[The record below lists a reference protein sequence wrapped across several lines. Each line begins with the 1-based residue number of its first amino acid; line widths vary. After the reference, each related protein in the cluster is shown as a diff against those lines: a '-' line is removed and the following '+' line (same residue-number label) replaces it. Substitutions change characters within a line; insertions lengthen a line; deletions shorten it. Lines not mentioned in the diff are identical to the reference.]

1 LQIYLRNLS
10 TTSVAEIK
18 KLFLRAI
25 KKEIM
30 RLTSLEIK
38 GFKSFGEKTVVHFD
52 KGVTAIVGPNGSG
65 KSNVVDAMRWVL
77 GEQKTRMLRSEKMEN
92 IIFNG
97 TKTRK
102 QASAAEVSIS
112 FENTKNILPTEYSTV
127 TITRRLYRTGESEY
141 LLNNV
146 TCRLKDITDLFMD
159 TGIGPDSYAIIELK
173 MVDEILNDKNN
184 SIKLLFEEA
193 AGISKYKVRKKQT
206 LNKLEETDADLNRVN
221 DLLFEIEKNLKT
233 LESQARKTERYYK
246 LKEQYKELS
255 TELALFTI
263 ASNKTTYEDL
273 QLQESTQIEER
284 IALEAKIAETEAKLQ
299 QDKLLNLD
307 LEKELSEAQK
317 QLNEKVA
324 HIRQQEN
331 DKKISNEKL
340 KYLQD
345 KETQLTQQLTNDKSN
360 LVQTQDQISLLD
372 EEKFAEENL
381 LVQLQEQLQELRT
394 VLDAV
399 KLNHDSLKSEVNLVS
414 HEVKAI
420 QISMHETEKSFAVA
434 QARKDSLHKEIERL
448 KTDTELKNI
457 EHEPLAS
464 KTNESKADKELKEME
479 LQGLVES
486 EEQMAES
493 IIYMDDEL
501 KRLSDEMMAQGR
513 KLDSKENE
521 YKLTKSL
528 VDNLEGY
535 PESLRYIKK
544 SSSRASQAPLFS
556 DVLSAANEYK
566 SALEIYLEPYMNYFV
581 IDDIEEAS
589 KAVNLLSEAS
599 KGRANFFI
607 LKNFG
612 EENIPAAE
620 TIEGCV
626 PAMEILDV
634 EEKYRPL
641 CSYLLRNVY
650 IVTDNQDNTPNLRN
664 DHRQAVFISQNGKY
678 CRTKHALSGGSVG
691 LFDGKRI
698 GRAKHLETLT
708 KEIEE
713 LSISLGKVKTLRD
726 AMQRDLSETRLRKE
740 KMVSGKNKLQQ
751 ELNKAT
757 HEFSSLSSK
766 AEHLYAAIA
775 NNQKI
780 LVDLESQLEALEGSF
795 TQSSL
800 SHQEHLDQMK
810 SEFNA
815 LNDRLVNLQTQF
827 NEAAVE
833 LEKQSHDYN
842 QHNIKCIQQQNKLGT
857 TVRDLT
863 YRQSLLQSLE
873 KNILSNTTEYENVQ
887 VQIAELISTSEE
899 FDTHLISLY
908 ADKESF
914 EQTVSLLEANYFK
927 ARGAID
933 ELENSIRQIR
943 YRKEQSDQLGQ
954 AVKDKTMEL
963 KMQLTSLKE
972 RLSVEFGIDINDLF
986 EKESSPDWTEE
997 TLKEKVAKQKLQL
1010 ENYGPINPMAV
1021 EAFNEI
1027 KDRHTFIIEQKD
1039 DLARAKE
1046 SLLQTISEIEMTA
1059 KENFMKAFTEIRT
1072 NFIKVFRSLFT
1083 EDDDC
1088 DLILLDPSNPTES
1101 DVQIIAKPKGKRPLS
1116 ISQLSGGEKTLTAIA
1131 LLFGIYLI
1139 KPAPFCIFDEVD
1151 APLDDTNIDKFN
1163 NIIKKFSA
1171 ESQFIIIT
1179 HNKRTMTST
1188 DIIYGITMA
1197 EPGVTQVVPV
1207 DLTEVV
1213 EN

>member
-1 LQIYLRNLS
+1 
-10 TTSVAEIK
+10 
-18 KLFLRAI
+18 
-25 KKEIM
+25 M

-38 GFKSFGEKTVVHFD
+38 GFKSFAEKTVIHFD

-102 QASAAEVSIS
+102 QATAAEVSIT

-146 TCRLKDITDLFMD
+146 SCRLKDITDLFMD

-233 LESQARKTERYYK
+233 LESQAKKTERYYK

-273 QLQESTQIEER
+273 QLQETKQVEER
-284 IALEAKIAETEAKLQ
+284 IALEAQVAETEATLQ
-299 QDKLLNLD
+299 QNKLVNLD
-307 LEKELSEAQK
+307 LEKELSDAQK

-345 KETQLTQQLTNDKSN
+345 KESQLKQQLSADKNN
-360 LVQTQDQISLLD
+360 LVQTQDQISLLE
-372 EEKFAEENL
+372 EEKFTEENL
-381 LVQLQEQLQELRT
+381 LTQVQQQLEELRT
-394 VLDAV
+394 VLDSA
-399 KLNHDSLKSEVNLVS
+399 KLNHDSLKSEVNMVT

-420 QISMHETEKSFAVA
+420 QFAMHESEKTFAVA

-448 KTDTELKNI
+448 KNDTE
-457 EHEPLAS
+457 S
-464 KTNESKADKELKEME
+464 KTNEHAPLSSRAEEAKADKELKETE
-479 LQGLVES
+479 LQSLVES

-493 IIYMDDEL
+493 VIYMDEEL
-501 KRLSDEMMAQGR
+501 KRLSDEMMAEGR
-513 KLDSKENE
+513 KLDAKENE

-544 SSSRASQAPLFS
+544 SASKASQAPLFS
-556 DVLSAANEYK
+556 DVLSAGNEYK

-607 LKNFG
+607 LKNFEG
-612 EENIPAAE
+612 ETVSAPD
-620 TIEGCV
+620 TISGSV
-626 PAMEILDV
+626 HAMEILDV

-650 IVTDNQDNTPNLRN
+650 IVTENQDNTPNLQNENRS
-664 DHRQAVFISQNGKY
+664 AVFISQNGKY

-698 GRAKHLETLT
+698 GRAKHLEQLT

-726 AMQRDLSETRLRKE
+726 TMQRDLSETRHRKE

-757 HEFSSLSSK
+757 HEYSSISSK
-766 AEHLYAAIA
+766 AEHLFAAIA
-775 NNQKI
+775 NNTTI
-780 LVDLESQLEALEGSF
+780 LADLESQLAALEGSLN
-795 TQSSL
+795 QSSL

-810 SEFNA
+810 SEFNS
-815 LNDRLVNLQTQF
+815 LNERLTLLQSQY
-827 NEAAVE
+827 NEAVAE
-833 LEKQSHDYN
+833 LERQSNGYN
-842 QHNIKCIQQQNKLGT
+842 QHHIKCIQQQNKLGT
-857 TVRDLT
+857 TVRDLNYKIT
-863 YRQSLLQSLE
+863 LLETLQ
-873 KNILSNTTEYENVQ
+873 KNITSNTTEYDNIQ

-899 FDTHLISLY
+899 FDTQLISLY
-908 ADKESF
+908 ADKEAF
-914 EQTVSLLEANYFK
+914 EQTVTALETNYFK

-933 ELENSIRQIR
+933 ELENNIRQLR
-943 YRKEQSDQLGQ
+943 HRKEQSEQLAQ
-954 AVKDKTMEL
+954 AVKDRTMEL
-963 KMQLTSLKE
+963 KMQLNGLKE
-972 RLSVEFGIDINDLF
+972 RLSVEFSIDINELF
-986 EKESSPDWTEE
+986 EKDPSPDWTEE
-997 TLKEKVAKQKLQL
+997 LLREKVTKQKSQL
-1010 ENYGPINPMAV
+1010 DNYGPINPMAV

-1027 KDRHTFIIEQKD
+1027 KERHTFIIEQKD
-1039 DLARAKE
+1039 DLAKAKE

-1059 KENFMKAFTEIRT
+1059 KENFMKAFVEIRT

-1163 NIIKKFSA
+1163 NIIKKFSSD
-1171 ESQFIIIT
+1171 SQFIIIT

-1207 DLTEVV
+1207 DLTELV